1 MTYIYLVENC
11 YGDSNKVYI
20 GKTKNP
26 TKRKNDHYETFGYDI
41 TYTII
46 DEINSL
52 KKEDYIPIE
61 QYWIHQFIN
70 WGFIVLNKNE
80 GGAGVEY
87 CSEEHKRKISES
99 KRGKVWKWVN
109 RKKNRGPLPE
119 EHKKKISEANK
130 GKMSQYYTED
140 VRKRMSENIKGK
152 RGKNKN
158 IRIDKGKPRKHYD
171 NTNRGSRSEETKKKI
186 SESLKKHYGN

>member
-11 YGDSNKVYI
+11 YEDPNKVYI

-26 TKRKNDHYETFGYDI
+26 AKRKNDHCETFGYNI
-41 TYTII
+41 IYTII

-87 CSEEHKRKISES
+87 CSEEHKRKIGDS
-99 KRGKVWKWVN
+99 KRGKEWKWVN

-119 EHKKKISEANK
+119 EHKIKISETNK
-130 GKMSQYYTED
+130 GKMSQYYTEE
-140 VRKRMSENIKGK
+140 VRKIMSENIKGK
-152 RGKNKN
+152 RGKNKT
-158 IRIDKGKPRKHYD
+158 IRIDKGKPREHYD